1 MIDVEGT
8 LNKIGV
14 RLTEQLVNDI
24 RTKLLERKGVDGNFQ
39 SVANAS
45 GKLANSI
52 SYVVVNGT
60 KLQIFGNDY
69 IQYLQNGR
77 RPTKG
82 GGNGSLKKAIRQWID
97 DKGIIPDGIS
107 KDSLAFLITRKI
119 HEEGAT
125 IYKAGG
131 SDLLSSIFNE
141 ALQSSVEADFANLI
155 VTEIQSEIYKLAA

>member
-69 IQYLQNGR
+69 IQYLENGR
-77 RPTKG
+77 RKG
-82 GGNGSLKKAIRQWID
+82 GVPPASVFLQWMD
-97 DKGIIPDGIS
+97 DKGIALGEEA
-107 KDSLAFLITRKI
+107 KDRLSIAYAIRATIKA
-119 HEEGAT
+119 EGTT

>member
-45 GKLANSI
+45 GQLANSI

-69 IQYLQNGR
+69 IQYLENGR
-77 RPTKG
+77 RPGKRPPTSVIK
-82 GGNGSLKKAIRQWID
+82 QWIT
-97 DKGIIPDGIS
+97 DKGIVPTDIS
-107 KDSLAFLITRKI
+107 VDSLAFLIARKMG
-119 HEEGAT
+119 EEGST
-125 IYKAGG
+125 IYRAGG